1 MARIFLVL
9 AVVLG
14 FFWWLRQRAEAR
26 RHEERAA
33 RPGAAQGPAA
43 RQPQAAPP
51 QEAMVQ
57 CAHCGVHLP
66 QGEAI
71 AYRGLYY
78 CRRAHL
84 PADSDAD
91 SPAA

>member
-14 FFWWLRQRAEAR
+14 FFWWLRQRAAAR
-26 RHEERAA
+26 QREERAA
-33 RPGAAQGPAA
+33 RHGSAPG
-43 RQPQAAPP
+43 PQARTQPAPP
-51 QEAMVQ
+51 QEPMVQ
-57 CAHCGVHLP
+57 CAQCGVHLP

-71 AYRGLYY
+71 AYRGLHY

-84 PADSDAD
+84 PADSDPG

>member
-26 RHEERAA
+26 QRGDRAA
-33 RPGAAQGPAA
+33 RHGSAQGSQGRTQPA
-43 RQPQAAPP
+43 
-51 QEAMVQ
+51 QEPMVQ
-57 CAHCGVHLP
+57 CAQCGVHLP
-66 QGEAI
+66 LGEAI
-71 AYRGLYY
+71 AYRGLHY

-84 PADSDAD
+84 PADSDPD
-91 SPAA
+91 SPAT